1 MADSHITLPHR
12 LVLDE
17 RRILT
22 MTGATEVVSFDEL
35 AVVVKTTLGT
45 LVIQG
50 KDLQLKQLTQDGGQ
64 VAVEGPVTSLHYE
77 QPRQTSGWAKRRFG

>member
-22 MTGATEVVSFDEL
+22 MTGATEVVSFDAL

-50 KDLQLKQLTQDGGQ
+50 KDLQLKQLTPDGGQ
-64 VAVEGPVTSLHYE
+64 VAVEGTVTSLHYE
-77 QPRQTSGWAKRRFG
+77 QPRQTSGWAKRLFG